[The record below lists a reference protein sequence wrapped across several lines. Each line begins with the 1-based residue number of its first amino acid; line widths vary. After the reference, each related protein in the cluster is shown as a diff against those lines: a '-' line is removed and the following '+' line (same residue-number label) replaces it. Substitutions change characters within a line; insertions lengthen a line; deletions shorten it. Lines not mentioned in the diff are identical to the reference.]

1 MKKAHFITP
10 AIAAFF
16 LATSCASD
24 KEQIET
30 PSGNTNP
37 LEGYSLI
44 WQDEFNEN
52 EIDAANWNFETGDGT
67 DYGLPAGW
75 GNDEEQRYTDA
86 PENARIEKI
95 DSLSVLAISA
105 LKEGAEY
112 TASKLTTQ
120 NKFEMRYGLLEVK
133 AKMPQGKGLW
143 PAIWML
149 GSNRPEIGWP
159 GCGEID
165 IVEYLPSKPK
175 EVSATLHFTNAEKE
189 WEYLAEWIDL
199 EDESIISDAFHT
211 YTMDWTPE
219 SVRISIDGQLI
230 NEVFL
235 SDGMKEFQR
244 DFYLILNIAV
254 GGNLGGE
261 IDPNFTEGVLLI
273 DYVRVYAK
281 DNFVA
286 PEAPLLDIDEETVG
300 KLIDSSLASNAI
312 KTGFTDLGVVEL
324 VNYGPDMPDF
334 SAAETALD
342 GDYSLSF
349 DFPVSDE
356 WGGGYLET
364 EEKVDLSNYA
374 FLKFSLKAPDT
385 FTNGNIKLESPA
397 TNFEVA
403 LENYTGTPRSNGF
416 VEYTLP
422 LADFEGLNLSEITI
436 PFSIWNITTSSSEEV
451 SLLIDDLYF
460 TNLE

>member
-1 MKKAHFITP
+1 MKKALLITP

-30 PSGNTNP
+30 PSDNTN

-67 DYGLPAGW
+67 DYGLPVGW

-86 PENARIEKI
+86 PENARIQQEG
-95 DSLSVLAISA
+95 SQSVLAISA

-175 EVSATLHFTNAEKE
+175 EVSATLHFTNAEKK

-199 EDESIISDAFHT
+199 EDESVISDAFHT

-300 KLIDSSLASNAI
+300 ELIDSSLASNAI

-349 DFPVSDE
+349 DFPVADE

-422 LADFEGLNLSEITI
+422 LADFEGLNLSEIKI

-451 SLLIDDLYF
+451 SLLVDDLYF
-460 TNLE
+460 TN